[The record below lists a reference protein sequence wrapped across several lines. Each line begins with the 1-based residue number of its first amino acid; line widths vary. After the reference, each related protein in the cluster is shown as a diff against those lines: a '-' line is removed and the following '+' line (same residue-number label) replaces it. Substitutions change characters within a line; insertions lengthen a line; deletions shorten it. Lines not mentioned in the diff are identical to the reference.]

1 VNFTAFFRA
10 QESILKILYVEDTE
24 EYTKAVRRLAK
35 HLGHQVILA
44 VTGTEGYALAQE
56 HPDLILLDI
65 NLPDIN
71 GLTLARQLREAHITV
86 PIIAITADLMNYD
99 RKQALEAGCSEFI
112 EKPFSFETLE
122 RLFDRYA
129 I

>member
-1 VNFTAFFRA
+1 MSSRLDALRRDN
-10 QESILKILYVEDTE
+10 LKILYVEDTE
-24 EYTKAVRRLAK
+24 DYTKAVQRLAK
-35 HLGHQVILA
+35 HLGHEVILA
-44 VTGTEGYALAQE
+44 ANGADGYAHAQE

-71 GLTLARQLREAHITV
+71 GLLLARQLRAANITA

-99 RKQALEAGCSEFI
+99 KDKALQAGCNEFL

-122 RLFDRYA
+122 KLLVHYA
-129 I
+129 A